1 MKKTFAVAISC
12 IDGRIQIPVIE
23 WIKTNYSVDYVDL
36 ITEPA
41 PNKILSENK
50 QLELI
55 SSLRN
60 RLKISTEKHNSR
72 LLTLVAHADCV
83 SNDSSNEIQ
92 MVQIKSAKSIVESW
106 GFDLKIIGLWV
117 DEAFEVRE
125 F

>member
-1 MKKTFAVAISC
+1 VKKTFAVAISC

-72 LLTLVAHADCV
+72 LLALVAHADCV